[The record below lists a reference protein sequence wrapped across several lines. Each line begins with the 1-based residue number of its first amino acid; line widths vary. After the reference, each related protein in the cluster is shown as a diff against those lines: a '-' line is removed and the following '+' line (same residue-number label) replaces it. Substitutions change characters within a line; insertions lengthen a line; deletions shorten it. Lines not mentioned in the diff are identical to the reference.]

1 MSVPSKA
8 YIVQLVQ
15 VQREVGLAVASEPSP
30 APDGVICHREARGM
44 GIPSHNASEGIEPRN
59 TCRVGGRYCSFSR
72 RQNSHNRYWRDCA
85 SPTGSETVA
94 RYQMDNIGTWE
105 SHNAPERVWVAKSE
119 EGKAMQMTLWQSDK
133 PIVAM
138 KSRNWDGAKGLTGRP
153 LEWDT
158 TVRLRNEA
166 RLLTK
171 LKSNDLF
178 DRRQRGFS
186 HRAV

>member
-1 MSVPSKA
+1 MQVKGLSLEIPVVSVADTVHLVAGKTLI
-8 YIVQLVQ
+8 IVIGEIV
-15 VQREVGLAVASEPSP
+15 RARRGLL
-30 APDGVICHREARGM
+30 
-44 GIPSHNASEGIEPRN
+44 
-59 TCRVGGRYCSFSR
+59 
-72 RQNSHNRYWRDCA
+72 
-85 SPTGSETVA
+85 TVA

-105 SHNAPERVWVAKSE
+105 SHNVPERVWVAKSE